1 MVEVRGAA
9 GADPPAKRAG
19 YSLPLKDDIA
29 VPGAVSAAAPGELVR
44 RR

>member
-1 MVEVRGAA
+1 MVEVRGVA

-19 YSLPLKDDIA
+19 YSLPLKDDSAVQGA
-29 VPGAVSAAAPGELVR
+29 VPAAAPGGPVR